1 MKRDRIQPQNLDYIV
16 FVLERTIKALT
27 HAAVL
32 ERSDLLQDGQL
43 EQEISQ
49 MLLSY
54 LTQKLAHSP
63 SAPPAPTA
71 KLEQSQH

>member
-1 MKRDRIQPQNLDYIV
+1 ML
-16 FVLERTIKALT
+16 LGS
-27 HAAVL
+27 

-71 KLEQSQH
+71 KLEHEFGELEKANKRKAETGIEASV